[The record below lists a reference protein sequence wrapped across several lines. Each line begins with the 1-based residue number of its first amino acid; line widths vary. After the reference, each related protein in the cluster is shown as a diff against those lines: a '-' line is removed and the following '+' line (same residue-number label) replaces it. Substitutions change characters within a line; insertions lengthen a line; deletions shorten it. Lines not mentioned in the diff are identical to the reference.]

1 MKPERKVILYI
12 ASSLDGYIAKPND
25 DLSFL
30 SRIQKDGQDYGYA
43 EFIENV
49 DTVILGR
56 KTYDWIM
63 KQVKEFP
70 HAQLDSYIITR
81 TPKQDIG
88 KIKFYTGNLKELV
101 LRLKQEKGKNIFI
114 DGGAE
119 IVNELLKEKLINKFY
134 LSIVPILLGDGIR
147 LFKNGLPEQNLRLI
161 SSKQFETGLIQ
172 LQYELDDN

>member
-1 MKPERKVILYI
+1 MKPRRKVILYI

-30 SRIQKDGQDYGYA
+30 SRVQQEGQDYGYGK
-43 EFIENV
+43 FIDNV

-56 KTYDWIM
+56 KTYDWVM

-70 HAQLDSYIITR
+70 HAQLDSYILTR
-81 TPKQDIG
+81 TQRKDIG
-88 KIKFYTGNLKELV
+88 KIKFYSGNLKELV
-101 LRLKQEKGKNIFI
+101 LRLKLERGKNIFI

-119 IVNELLKEKLINKFY
+119 IVNELLKEKLIDQIY

-147 LFKNGLPEQNLRLI
+147 LFKGGLPEQNLRLI
-161 SSKQFETGLIQ
+161 NSLQFETGLIQ
-172 LQYELDDN
+172 LQYDLEDN